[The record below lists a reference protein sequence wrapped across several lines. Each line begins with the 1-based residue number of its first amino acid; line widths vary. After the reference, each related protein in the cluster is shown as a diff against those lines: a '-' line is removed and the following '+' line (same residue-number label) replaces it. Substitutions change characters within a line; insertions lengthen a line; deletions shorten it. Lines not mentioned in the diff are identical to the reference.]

1 MHKKEQMTS
10 KEISFFAAVVSTFF
24 LAAWH
29 DLAQAMPLTKPNTIG
44 VEKIAIE
51 AQWRHRH
58 HQLRRQSRQQ
68 LNDGLR
74 RSGDEA
80 DTPRAKK

>member
-1 MHKKEQMTS
+1 MHKKQMTS
-10 KEISFFAAVVSTFF
+10 KEISFFTAIVGTFF
-24 LAAWH
+24 LATWH
-29 DLAQAMPLTKPNTIG
+29 DLTQAMPLTRPNTIV

-68 LNDGLR
+68 LNDEHQRG
-74 RSGDEA
+74 GDQA
-80 DTPRAKK
+80 GTYRAKK

>member
-1 MHKKEQMTS
+1 MTS
-10 KEISFFAAVVSTFF
+10 KEISFFTAAVGTLF
-24 LAAWH
+24 LATLH
-29 DLAQAMPLTKPNTIG
+29 DRTQAMALTKPNTIV

-68 LNDGLR
+68 LDDEHR
-74 RSGDEA
+74 RSGDQA
-80 DTPRAKK
+80 GTYRTKK

>member
-1 MHKKEQMTS
+1 MTS
-10 KEISFFAAVVSTFF
+10 KEISLFAAAVSTFF
-24 LAAWH
+24 IATSH
-29 DLAQAMPLTKPNTIG
+29 DRTQAMPLTRPTTIV

-68 LNDGLR
+68 LNDEHQ
-74 RSGDEA
+74 RSGDQA
-80 DTPRAKK
+80 VTYRTKK